1 MSIAVTFKAV
11 TGHFVGGLGFDSWPA
26 SAVAPEVDDVVDI
39 RQIGN
44 PDIPLGLVVRRQIYA
59 GGRAVMCFVREA

>member
-1 MSIAVTFKAV
+1 MSIAVTFRALHGSF
-11 TGHFVGGLGFDSWPA
+11 TGGLGFEAWPA
-26 SAVAPEVDDVVDI
+26 SAVAPEVDDMVDI

-44 PDIPLGLVVRRQIYA
+44 PDIPLGLVVRREIYA